1 MFLLFLPP
9 QGFAFTGRD
18 KPGFRPEFLPL
29 TYLAK
34 ILSDIE
40 EQGIVCLFVCVCV
53 YPAFGGLRVNVC
65 VFMCVL
71 GQISIMKEEVCVR
84 FSLRSCISLCFFL
97 SPSSGPFRGAG
108 ERGRQVRGGDGS
120 EADTRTAGL

>member
-65 VFMCVL
+65 VFVRAWSDL
-71 GQISIMKEEVCVR
+71 HHEGGGVC
-84 FSLRSCISLCFFL
+84 
-97 SPSSGPFRGAG
+97 
-108 ERGRQVRGGDGS
+108 
-120 EADTRTAGL
+120 

>member
-1 MFLLFLPP
+1 MSQGEQYLELLQICLDCVHAGKKAAEPTVMFLLFLPP

-40 EQGIVCLFVCVCV
+40 EQGSV
-53 YPAFGGLRVNVC
+53 
-65 VFMCVL
+65 
-71 GQISIMKEEVCVR
+71 
-84 FSLRSCISLCFFL
+84 
-97 SPSSGPFRGAG
+97 
-108 ERGRQVRGGDGS
+108 
-120 EADTRTAGL
+120 